1 MDCILNINENKCIED
16 DKFALSLKHKT
27 KTMSD
32 KSFQLIEGTFDAHD
46 AAEVLLSVL
55 SDKINFHEVQIIS
68 CEERNS
74 DGGEYSKKR
83 FDELRKVRDEVTT
96 MVKDAR
102 EKGYR
107 FEITSRVD
115 INLIKD

>member
-1 MDCILNINENKCIED
+1 MDCILNINENTCIKD
-16 DKFALSLKHKT
+16 DNFAVNLKHQNKN
-27 KTMSD
+27 MAD

-74 DGGEYSKKR
+74 EGGVYSKKR

-96 MVKDAR
+96 MVQDAR
-102 EKGYR
+102 KKGYR
-107 FEITSRVD
+107 FEISSRVD